1 MVQSGETFR
10 TPGCEQILWED
21 VEDAGGCLSRTR
33 IKTRTRIRI
42 RRSTRIKTRTRIRS
56 RTRIN
61 TRTTIRIRSS
71 TRIKTRTR
79 IRIMIRMARH
89 LSGAVCLHE
98 TGSSWV
104 LSSTTIVRSSWTLS
118 CSYVDIA
125 AGHPGHPRH

>member
-42 RRSTRIKTRTRIRS
+42 RRSTRIKTRTRIR
-56 RTRIN
+56 
-61 TRTTIRIRSS
+61 IRSS
-71 TRIKTRTR
+71 TRIRTRTR
-79 IRIMIRMARH
+79 IRIRIRMARH

-98 TGSSWV
+98 TGSSWG

-118 CSYVDIA
+118 CCSYVDIA
-125 AGHPGHPRH
+125 AAHPGHPRH